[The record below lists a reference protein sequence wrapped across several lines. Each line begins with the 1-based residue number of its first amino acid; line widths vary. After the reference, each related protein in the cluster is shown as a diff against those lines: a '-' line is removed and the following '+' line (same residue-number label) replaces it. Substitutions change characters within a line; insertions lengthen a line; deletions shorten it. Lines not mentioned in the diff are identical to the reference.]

1 MARRKQFWKK
11 SYLRRSA
18 RGPFAPRVTRSRRLP
33 LHLEQLEPRMLMDGA
48 GFVHTDP
55 EPDPDSVVGVAVI
68 AAQDDYVKVRS
79 GTQQLRI
86 DVLGNDPLPDGS
98 DKLHIKSVSDTR
110 SGATV
115 AISDD
120 GTRIIYTAPEG
131 GVTFDTFYY
140 IVEDG
145 EGNLGKANVN
155 VGSKTSSV
163 RPPIRYSGNDRYTFF
178 EDSPEQELNVL
189 HNDGPF
195 SGGEIIEV
203 VATYSPHG
211 TMRIAADGKSLFY
224 QPEVGFSGR
233 ENYQYTVRNESGE
246 TSTSRIHIEI
256 KKPFGATRSEF
267 FFDIDGGPFV
277 LDIIAEGIQY
287 GPTPESPR
295 LISITG
301 GEHSGELTIS
311 EDGQTV
317 LFEPNKDFIGSFT
330 YSYTVRYGPA
340 EYQTTTGTG
349 WIQVQNTFLAV
360 DNWFTVDPDSSGNPL
375 DVLANDP
382 LLPRGRR
389 VHGQWPSSAY
399 VTLQIVA
406 VGTCNQGGEIVIED
420 GKALRYTP
428 AVGFLGEETFS
439 YTVEDS
445 TGHRD
450 SATVTVHV
458 ADPIIDPVGAP
469 KSILPGELEQFLI
482 DQAVERFKNH
492 FGVYNL
498 PWRVATNWP
507 SDVIMFGNAEQS
519 VLAAAADIAKS
530 SSTGYSQTNT
540 QEAGVDEADIVET
553 DGRYIY
559 TFSRGQLVIADMVDP
574 ENPLL
579 VSFTE
584 FDDSYSEMYLQGDR
598 MTLIHRG
605 RFNSPAV
612 VTVLD
617 VSDRTSPSIIERTEI
632 NGTIVDSRAVGD
644 QVYVVV
650 SGLQIPVLESHIVY
664 TETESGRYGTRVNE
678 TLDAYVSRVRETL
691 LETALPTY
699 RTFAGDG
706 TLLAEGL
713 LTDPTQIH
721 KPLDDFDTSLL
732 SLVTFDVGDDLAGPV
747 ASTGI
752 FTTVAS
758 EVYMSGNSFYVMRNG
773 CGETAIFKFDIAD
786 DGTPSLVATGKVGGT
801 LLNQF
806 SVDEHDGHFRIA
818 TTQVV
823 QETYVDAWGR
833 TRFRQQQRFNNLF
846 VLEQLGSQLV
856 VVGSVENLAPTETI
870 KSVRF
875 LDDRAYVVTFRVV
888 DPLFA
893 VDLSDPTNPTVAGA
907 LKISGYSD
915 YLHPVGKDY
924 VIGIGRDADEITGRL
939 GPVQISLFYVG
950 DLSDP
955 TLVDQVTM
963 EGARWTS
970 SEAWSDHHA
979 VAYFAEDQVLTI
991 PVSWTEE
998 NERHSAIWAFEI
1010 EVDQEGGGSIE
1021 VSGSVEHKG
1030 QARRS
1035 IRLGDTLVT
1044 ISQDTI
1050 KVNDLDDVDEQ
1061 LAELNLGPLPQDD
1074 QFTVEEGSQGV
1085 VLDVRANDLLA
1096 ENGAA
1101 PLIVGVT
1108 QPTEIYSWG
1117 VSRYVQLSVFNPNP
1131 LMTEEIGT
1139 VEIADDGRSLVFT
1152 PNENYFGTATFKYTV
1167 FDELRGEQVATVT
1180 VTVENVPD
1188 QPEAVN
1194 DEFDVEPGSGPTMLN
1209 VLANDVN
1216 VDGSQTSQLGYN
1228 TFSYYA
1234 VDLSDLR
1241 PTTGL
1246 TEGRAIDQI
1255 PLDSVLSV
1263 ATDAASFNDW
1273 TPFVPTVFQNS
1284 ELTITAVGPT
1294 DHGGTVE
1301 IGEWGQLVYTPAAGF
1316 EGVETFTYTITTQ
1329 FGLSD
1334 VGAVTVRVGAESS
1347 TEAAAQADPYIIEKL
1362 ASRSGGFATDVFT
1375 ASLFD
1380 SSAQVVHRDSVDREQ
1395 TDSMIEQHVSNGI
1408 EKLPDSNH
1416 ESHVIDRAL
1425 SSETLNGAQEIFF
1438 SLDDELFDCL
1448 ARDLVD
1454 CDQQ

>member
-1 MARRKQFWKK
+1 MARHLRFWKEK
-11 SYLRRSA
+11 FLRRSA
-18 RGPFAPRVTRSRRLP
+18 RGPFSPRVARSRRLP

-55 EPDPDSVVGVAVI
+55 EPDPESVVGDAVI

-98 DKLHIKSVSDTR
+98 DNLHIKSISDTLR
-110 SGATV
+110 GATV

-140 IVEDG
+140 IVEDS

-163 RPPIRYSGNDRYTFF
+163 RPPIRYSGNDWFTFF

-189 HNDGPF
+189 RNDGPF
-195 SGGEIIEV
+195 SNGEIIEV
-203 VATYSPHG
+203 VATYYSPHG

-233 ENYQYTVRNESGE
+233 YHYQYTVRNENGE
-246 TSTSRIHIEI
+246 TSTSNIRIEI
-256 KKPFGATRSEF
+256 KKPFSATRFEF

-277 LDIIAEGIQY
+277 LDIIAMGIQY

-311 EDGQTV
+311 DDGQTV
-317 LFEPNKDFIGSFT
+317 LFEPNEDFLGSVRFT
-330 YSYTVRYGPA
+330 YTVRYGPA

-349 WIQVQNTFLAV
+349 LIQVQNTFLAV
-360 DNWFTVDPDSSGNPL
+360 DDWFTFDPDSSGNSI

-382 LLPRGRR
+382 ILPRGRR

-406 VGTCNQGGEIVIED
+406 VGAGNQGGEIVIED
-420 GKALRYTP
+420 GRALRYTP
-428 AVGFLGEETFS
+428 AVGFMGEETFT

-458 ADPIIDPVGAP
+458 ADPIIDPLGAP
-469 KSILPGELEQFLI
+469 TFILPGELEQFLI

-507 SDVIMFGNAEQS
+507 SDVIMFGNAEYI
-519 VLAAAADIAKS
+519 VLAATADTAKIS
-530 SSTGYSQTNT
+530 SGGYSQTNT

-553 DGRYIY
+553 DGRYLY
-559 TFSRGQLVIADMVDP
+559 TFSRGQLVIADMADP

-617 VSDRTSPSIIERTEI
+617 VSDRTSPSIIDRTEI

-664 TETESGRYGTRVNE
+664 TQTDSGRYGTRVNE

-713 LTDPTQIH
+713 LTDPMRIH

-752 FTTVAS
+752 FTTMAA
-758 EVYMSGNSFYVMRNG
+758 EVYMSGYSFYVMRNG
-773 CGETAIFKFDIAD
+773 GGETAIFKFDIAD

-806 SVDEHDGHFRIA
+806 SVDEHNGHFRIA

-823 QETYVDAWGR
+823 QEAYVDAWGK
-833 TRFRQQQRFNNLF
+833 TRFRQQRRFNNLF

-907 LKISGYSD
+907 LKIPGFSD
-915 YLHPVGKDY
+915 YLHPVGEDY

-979 VAYFAEDQVLTI
+979 VAYFAEDQILTL
-991 PVSWTEE
+991 PVSWTEKYE
-998 NERHSAIWAFEI
+998 QHSAIWAFEI

-1035 IRLGDTLVT
+1035 IRLGDYLVT

-1061 LAELNLGPLPQDD
+1061 LAELYLGPLPQDD
-1074 QFTVEEGSQGV
+1074 QFTVEEDSLRV

-1096 ENGAA
+1096 ENGEA

-1108 QPTEIYSWG
+1108 QPTENYYWG
-1117 VSRYVQLSVFNPNP
+1117 VSRYVQLAVFDPNP

-1152 PNENYFGTATFKYTV
+1152 PNEDFFGTATFKYTV
-1167 FDELRGEQVATVT
+1167 FDEIRGEQVATVT

-1194 DEFDVEPGSGPTMLN
+1194 DEFDVEPGSGSTMLD

-1216 VDGSQTSQLGYN
+1216 VDGSRYYN
-1228 TFSYYA
+1228 TFGYYA
-1234 VDLSDLR
+1234 VDLR
-1241 PTTGL
+1241 PATGFI
-1246 TEGRAIDQI
+1246 ESRATDPIL
-1255 PLDSVLSV
+1255 LDSVPSV
-1263 ATDAASFNDW
+1263 ATNAVALEFW
-1273 TPFVPTVFQNS
+1273 TPFSPTVLQNQ

-1301 IGEWGQLVYTPAAGF
+1301 IDERGQLVYTPAAGF

-1334 VGAVTVRVGAESS
+1334 VGAVTVRVGAESP
-1347 TEAAAQADPYIIEKL
+1347 TEAAAQADPYVIEQIP
-1362 ASRSGGFATDVFT
+1362 SRSGGFAPDVFT
-1375 ASLFD
+1375 ASLFNT
-1380 SSAQVVHRDSVDREQ
+1380 SPRVVRRGSVDREQ
-1395 TDSMIEQHVSNGI
+1395 TDSMVEQHVSNGI
-1408 EKLPDSNH
+1408 EKLPALHH

-1425 SSETLNGAQEIFF
+1425 SSETLNDAQEIFF